1 MDGVFGA
8 VMGVPVGILCLI
20 GGILFMKLCKAVWRI
35 WVTVA
40 LVAIGAVLLYL
51 GLQGPLGLPD
61 LRDFIAIPMLIK
73 I

>member
-1 MDGVFGA
+1 MDGVFGTI
-8 VMGVPVGILCLI
+8 MGIPVGILCLI

-40 LVAIGAVLLYL
+40 LVAIGAILLYL
-51 GLQGPLGLPD
+51 GLQEPLGLPE
-61 LRDFIAIPMLIK
+61 LRDILTLTMLIK

>member
-1 MDGVFGA
+1 MDEVFSTI
-8 VMGVPVGILCLI
+8 MGIPVGILCLI

-40 LVAIGAVLLYL
+40 LVAVGAILLYL
-51 GLQGPLGLPD
+51 GLQEPLGLPE
-61 LRDFIAIPMLIK
+61 LRDILALTMLIK